1 MASRAS
7 SEMGAAH
14 GHTEIPSLPRLGT
27 TWYERGTRYWLCRAR
42 IALGLLV
49 ASAILVFFA
58 LSLYG
63 GFTSQWSPT
72 ARTVADWTQAAGS
85 CVAVIWGWL
94 KQRRDHRAG
103 VLEPPTPAD
112 SLAAMSA
119 HRTRA
124 PGLSVTGRGLVLVLA
139 PVMPVVAA
147 WCVGWFVAYASVREY
162 PSEVGA
168 RRWLDDHSTR
178 A

>member
-1 MASRAS
+1 
-7 SEMGAAH
+7 MGAAQ

-27 TWYERGTRYWLCRAR
+27 TWYERGTRYWLRRAR

-49 ASAILVFFA
+49 ASAILAFFA

-63 GFTSQWSPT
+63 GFTSQWSPP
-72 ARTVADWTQAAGS
+72 ARTAADWVQAAGS
-85 CVAVIWGWL
+85 CVAVVWGWL

-103 VLEPPTPAD
+103 LLEPPTPAD

-119 HRTRA
+119 HKTRT
-124 PGLSVTGRGLVLVLA
+124 PGLSVTGRGLALVLA
-139 PVMPVVAA
+139 PIMPVVAA
-147 WCVGWFVAYASVREY
+147 WCVGWFLAYATVREY

-168 RRWLDDHSTR
+168 RRWLTAQNGQIRTS
-178 A
+178 